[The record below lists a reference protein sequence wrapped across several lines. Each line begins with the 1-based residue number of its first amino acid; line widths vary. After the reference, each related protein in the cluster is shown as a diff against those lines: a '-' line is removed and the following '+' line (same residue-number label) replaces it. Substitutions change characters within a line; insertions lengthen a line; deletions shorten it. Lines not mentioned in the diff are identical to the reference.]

1 VRDLRRPTG
10 HAREVVDPRRPPRP
24 PQLLYGAVTFG
35 RRAHADHDPRRAAV
49 DGDDLGRTVGLE
61 AQDRREVDP
70 DSRDPST
77 ATACSTSPADMPRA
91 ESSAI
96 RRSAACS
103 SAKVVN
109 SVRAWLLPT
118 ATAMSCANWARRS
131 SVPGGSGCEGEVA
144 VNIPHT
150 ASDTVTGADTAAPR
164 PYERASAA
172 SRSPA

>member
-1 VRDLRRPTG
+1 MPTTTPAG
-10 HAREVVDPRRPPRP
+10 APSMATISVEPSGSKRNTVVKS
-24 PQLLYGAVTFG
+24 T
-35 RRAHADHDPRRAAV
+35 
-49 DGDDLGRTVGLE
+49 
-61 AQDRREVDP
+61 P

-77 ATACSTSPADMPRA
+77 ATARSTSSADIPRA

-109 SVRAWLLPT
+109 AMRAWLLPT